1 MVTIPCKQNI
11 QSDRTNAQLLQASL
25 SSMSALMALQLF
37 SRLFTFSLNQAMFRM
52 VSPKAFG
59 TAAIQFEL
67 LLSTILFLS
76 RDGVRNALLRA
87 WPLATTD
94 EKQVSGIPTETRTT
108 QQDSSSTAITNLGFI
123 PFILGLPLAVTMSYV
138 YAKAVA
144 HDTRSQPHFNLA
156 IPIYA
161 TAAVVELLSEPF
173 HNR

>member
-1 MVTIPCKQNI
+1 
-11 QSDRTNAQLLQASL
+11 
-25 SSMSALMALQLF
+25 MSALMALQLF

-87 WPLATTD
+87 WPLAATD
-94 EKQVSGIPTETRTT
+94 AKQVSGTLKETRTI
-108 QQDSSSTAITNLGFI
+108 QQDSTAVTNLGFI
-123 PFILGLPLAVTMSYV
+123 PLIIGLPLAVTMSYV
-138 YAKAVA
+138 YAEAVA

-156 IPIYA
+156 ISMYA